1 MTKGRL
7 MKFISGWGLM
17 FACLFGAGAQDLQ
30 QDSTARGNAGDT
42 VRRSTRVSGGSRS
55 GIVYSDTTVGG
66 LMLRLENLTQMLNKD
81 LGVLKRGFDTVEIS
95 RTLPELE
102 EMLAELERGMEKSV
116 RRANLRNLHSEKVTL
131 QQIEKQL
138 KGFQERLH
146 DYSRLLIDMDTEL
159 KEAVRDPGL
168 KVIPADA
175 ELRRRYYEQLNPLMA
190 RYQAADKM
198 LDRQMRSIGL
208 MHNRVSAVYFNCSE
222 LLEGVDFRLKDLQSR
237 IIKRDA
243 PYLWVLGPEE
253 SRPGLYDAWRDGIRL
268 AADQISFFFS
278 RNLTRLFT
286 ILSIALLLYGWIL
299 YNMWRLKRDG
309 EVQAQSS
316 LHFLARSPG
325 LSVML
330 AFFTLLPFLMQNPP
344 MGFVICSWSLMMI
357 FATLIRWHDWSRR
370 FRRAWTG
377 TMVLFLILAIDGLL
391 QDDSRG
397 ERFILLGLNLFSLW
411 LGVFLYREVKKEP
424 TRYHTLMDESIL
436 VFMVMNLLAI
446 FMNMG
451 GRLQM
456 ARTFSSSSVLSIT
469 LLLALQIIK
478 DIFMESLY
486 LQLEARRH
494 SRISAVIGFDRFRSG
509 LERILRVVT
518 LVLWVLAFAWSL
530 NLLDVVMEWVGEF
543 LSTQRSLGEFTF
555 TYGSILVFIVVLW
568 FSFTIAGLVNYFFR
582 VGEAEA
588 GPGRRGRSGSGVL
601 LLRLGVIVIGFML
614 AIAAAGIPTDRL
626 TIILGSLG
634 VGIGFGLQNVVSN
647 LMSGIMLAFEK
658 PMQIGD
664 VIEIGTR
671 IGTVR
676 EIGIRS
682 SKIATYDGAVIIV
695 PNGEFI
701 TQQLINWTHDN
712 NNSRRVELLVG
723 VSYGSDLEQV
733 RTVINEVIA
742 GEPDVASDPEPL
754 ILVHEFAASAVTFRV
769 LVWTNDF
776 DRASLMKSLLLQH
789 IHEAFARSGIEIP
802 LPQTD
807 LRIRSLMPLR
817 KTGLIPP
824 DARPDDAGDA

>member
-1 MTKGRL
+1 ML
-7 MKFISGWGLM
+7 WFAPLSGVW
-17 FACLFGAGAQDLQ
+17 AQESAG
-30 QDSTARGNAGDT
+30 DSTSRPKEVDS
-42 VRRSTRVSGGSRS
+42 VRKPVRTSGGFRG
-55 GIVYSDTTVGG
+55 GIIYSDTTFGG

-95 RTLPELE
+95 RALPELE

-138 KGFQERLH
+138 KGFQDRLQG
-146 DYSRLLIDMDTEL
+146 YSRQLIDMDTEL
-159 KEAVRDPGL
+159 KEAVKDPGL

-175 ELRRRYYEQLNPLMA
+175 ELRRRYYEQLNPLME
-190 RYQAADKM
+190 RYQSADKM
-198 LDRQMRSIGL
+198 LDKQMRSVGL
-208 MHNRVSAVYFNCSE
+208 LHNHVSAVYFNCSDM
-222 LLEGVDFRLKDLQSR
+222 LEGVDFRLKDLQAR
-237 IIKRDA
+237 FMKRDA
-243 PYLWVLGPEE
+243 PYLWEREDEVV
-253 SRPGLYDAWRDGIRL
+253 RPGLYDAWMDGISH

-278 RNLTRLFT
+278 RNLTRLLT
-286 ILSIALLLYGWIL
+286 IFFIVLLLYVWIL
-299 YNMWRLKRDG
+299 YNMWQLKRDG
-309 EVQAQSS
+309 EVQARSS

-325 LSVML
+325 LSMML
-330 AFFTLLPFLMQNPP
+330 AFFTLLPFLMRNPP
-344 MGFVICSWSLMMI
+344 MGFVICSWSLMMV
-357 FATLIRWHDWSRR
+357 FATLIRWHDWSMR

-397 ERFILLGLNLFSLW
+397 ERFILLGLNLFALW

-436 VFMVMNLLAI
+436 VFMAMNLLAA
-446 FMNMG
+446 FMNTG

-478 DIFMESLY
+478 DILMESLY
-486 LQLEARRH
+486 LQLEARRN

-530 NLLDVVMEWVGEF
+530 NLLDVVMEWVSDF
-543 LSTQRSLGEFTF
+543 LSTQRSLGEFGFTF
-555 TYGSILVFIVVLW
+555 GSILVFIVVLW

-601 LLRLGVIVIGFML
+601 LLRLGIIVIGFML

-723 VSYGSDLEQV
+723 VSYGSDLERV
-733 RTVINEVIA
+733 RTVIGEVIA
-742 GEPDVASDPEPL
+742 GEADVAVDPEPL

-789 IHEAFARSGIEIP
+789 IHEAFALSGIEIP

-807 LRIRSLMPLR
+807 LRIRSLLPLR
-817 KTGLIPP
+817 KSGLIQP
-824 DARPDDAGDA
+824 DERPDDGSDA

>member
-1 MTKGRL
+1 
-7 MKFISGWGLM
+7 MKMFCIYILWFAPLSGVW
-17 FACLFGAGAQDLQ
+17 AQEPSG
-30 QDSTARGNAGDT
+30 DSTSRPKEVDS
-42 VRRSTRVSGGSRS
+42 VRKPVRTSGGFRG
-55 GIVYSDTTVGG
+55 GIIYSDTTFGG

-81 LGVLKRGFDTVEIS
+81 LGGLKRGFDTVEIS
-95 RTLPELE
+95 RALPELE

-138 KGFQERLH
+138 KGFQDRLQG
-146 DYSRLLIDMDTEL
+146 YSRQLIDMDTEL
-159 KEAVRDPGL
+159 KEAVKDPGL

-175 ELRRRYYEQLNPLMA
+175 ELRRRYYEQLNPLME
-190 RYQAADKM
+190 RYQSADKM
-198 LDRQMRSIGL
+198 LDKQMRSVGL
-208 MHNRVSAVYFNCSE
+208 LHNHVSAVYFNCSDM
-222 LLEGVDFRLKDLQSR
+222 LEGVDFRLKDLQAR
-237 IIKRDA
+237 FMKRDA
-243 PYLWVLGPEE
+243 PYLWEREDEVV
-253 SRPGLYDAWRDGIRL
+253 RPGLYDAWMDGISH

-278 RNLTRLFT
+278 RNLTRLLT
-286 ILSIALLLYGWIL
+286 IFFIVLLLYVWIL
-299 YNMWRLKRDG
+299 YNMWQLKRDG
-309 EVQAQSS
+309 EVQARSS

-325 LSVML
+325 LSMML
-330 AFFTLLPFLMQNPP
+330 AFFTLLPFLMRNPP
-344 MGFVICSWSLMMI
+344 MGFVICSWSLMMV
-357 FATLIRWHDWSRR
+357 FATLIRWHDWSMR

-397 ERFILLGLNLFSLW
+397 ERFILLGLNLFALW

-436 VFMVMNLLAI
+436 VFMAMNLLAA
-446 FMNMG
+446 FMNTG

-478 DIFMESLY
+478 DILMESLY
-486 LQLEARRH
+486 LQLEARRN

-530 NLLDVVMEWVGEF
+530 NLLDVVMEWVSDF
-543 LSTQRSLGEFTF
+543 LSTQRSLGEFGFTF
-555 TYGSILVFIVVLW
+555 GSILVFIVVLW

-601 LLRLGVIVIGFML
+601 LLRLGIIVIGFML

-723 VSYGSDLEQV
+723 VSYGSDLERV
-733 RTVINEVIA
+733 RTVIGEVIA
-742 GEPDVASDPEPL
+742 GEPDVAVDPEPL

-789 IHEAFARSGIEIP
+789 IHEAFALSGIEIP

-807 LRIRSLMPLR
+807 LRIRSLLPLR
-817 KTGLIPP
+817 KSGLIQP
-824 DARPDDAGDA
+824 DERPDDGSDA

>member
-1 MTKGRL
+1 
-7 MKFISGWGLM
+7 MKFISGWVLM

-81 LGVLKRGFDTVEIS
+81 LGVLKRGFDTVEIN

-102 EMLAELERGMEKSV
+102 EMLAQLERGMEKSV

-131 QQIEKQL
+131 QQVEKQL
-138 KGFQERLH
+138 KGFQDRLH
-146 DYSRLLIDMDTEL
+146 VYSRSLIDMDTEL
-159 KEAVRDPGL
+159 KEAVKDPGL
-168 KVIPADA
+168 KVIPADV
-175 ELRRRYYEQLNPLMA
+175 ELRRRYYEQLNPLME
-190 RYQAADKM
+190 RYQTADKM
-198 LDRQMRSIGL
+198 LDKQMRSIGL
-208 MHNRVSAVYFNCSE
+208 LHNRVSAAYFNCSDM
-222 LLEGVDFRLKDLQSR
+222 LEGVDYRLKDLQSR

-243 PYLWVLGPEE
+243 PYLWQEE
-253 SRPGLYDAWRDGIRL
+253 ADMVRPGLYDAWRDGIQH

-278 RNLTRLFT
+278 RNLTRLLT
-286 ILSIALLLYGWIL
+286 ILFIAMLLYGWIL
-299 YNMWRLKRDG
+299 YNMWQLKRDG
-309 EVQAQSS
+309 DMQARSS
-316 LHFLARSPG
+316 LHFLVRSAG

-344 MGFVICSWSLMMI
+344 MGFVICCWALMMI

-391 QDDSRG
+391 EDDSRG

-436 VFMVMNLLAI
+436 VFMVMNLLAA
-446 FMNMG
+446 FMNTG

-530 NLLDVVMEWVGEF
+530 NLLDVVMEWVRDF

-568 FSFTIAGLVNYFFR
+568 FSFTIAGLLNYFFR
-582 VGEAEA
+582 VGEADA
-588 GPGRRGRSGSGVL
+588 GPGRRGRSGSAVL
-601 LLRLGVIVIGFML
+601 LLRLGIIVIGFML

-742 GEPDVASDPEPL
+742 AEPDVASDPEPL

-789 IHEAFARSGIEIP
+789 IHEAFAQSGIEIP

-807 LRIRSLMPLR
+807 LRIRSLVPLR

-824 DARPDDAGDA
+824 DARPYDAGDA

>member
-1 MTKGRL
+1 MTKGHL
-7 MKFISGWGLM
+7 MKFMSG
-17 FACLFGAGAQDLQ
+17 CLLLIFCRFGAMAQDPQ
-30 QDSTARGNAGDT
+30 KDSTARGRETDTIRKTSRPAGA
-42 VRRSTRVSGGSRS
+42 TRGG
-55 GIVYSDTTVGG
+55 IAYSDTTVGG

-138 KGFQERLH
+138 KGFQERLQE
-146 DYSRLLIDMDTEL
+146 YSRSLIDMDTEL

-175 ELRRRYYEQLNPLMA
+175 ELRRRYYEQLNPLME
-190 RYQAADKM
+190 RYQTADKM
-198 LDRQMRSIGL
+198 LDRQMRSVGL
-208 MHNRVSAVYFNCSE
+208 LHNRVSAVYFNCSDM
-222 LLEGVDFRLKDLQSR
+222 LEGVDFRLKDLQSR
-237 IIKRDA
+237 FIKRDV
-243 PYLWVLGPEE
+243 PYLWEQEPDVV
-253 SRPGLYDAWRDGIRL
+253 RPGLYDAWRDGIGH

-278 RNLTRLFT
+278 RNLTRLLT
-286 ILSIALLLYGWIL
+286 ILLIAMLIYGWIL
-299 YNMWRLKRDG
+299 YNMWQLKRDG
-309 EVQAQSS
+309 DLQARSS
-316 LHFLARSPG
+316 LHFLARSAG

-330 AFFTLLPFLMQNPP
+330 AFFTLVPFLMQNPP

-357 FATLIRWHDWSRR
+357 FATLIRWRDWSRR

-397 ERFILLGLNLFSLW
+397 ERFILLALNLFALW

-436 VFMVMNLLAI
+436 VFMVMNLLAA
-446 FMNMG
+446 FMNTG

-530 NLLDVVMEWVGEF
+530 NLLDVVMEWVSDF
-543 LSTQRSLGEFTF
+543 LSTQRSLGEFGFTF
-555 TYGSILVFIVVLW
+555 GSILVFIVVLW

-582 VGEAEA
+582 VGETEA

-601 LLRLGVIVIGFML
+601 LLRLGIIVIGFML

-723 VSYGSDLEQV
+723 VSYGSDLERV
-733 RTVINEVIA
+733 RSVIAEVIEA
-742 GEPDVASDPEPL
+742 EPDVAADPEPL

-789 IHEAFARSGIEIP
+789 IHEAFARTGIEIP

-807 LRIRSLMPLR
+807 LRIRSLVPLR